1 MYIYKNDEK
10 VNRTKASGAKRYYT
24 CHMTSN
30 KRATPAFSRTTRFPL
45 GKWNNPNPFF
55 TLLVCCP
62 RFFLL
67 PDLFFLFF
75 FSLYTGV
82 YIDRSFMDIYRK
94 DMVYRKWMNDWTMK
108 TWRFLFQRKYL
119 FENVLGRCANN
130 RKINF
135 EGLIKFI
142 RNLMYNFYL
151 K

>member
-62 RFFLL
+62 RFFFVARFIFLI
-67 PDLFFLFF
+67 FLFF
-75 FSLYTGV
+75 V
-82 YIDRSFMDIYRK
+82 YWC
-94 DMVYRKWMNDWTMK
+94 VYRSIVYG
-108 TWRFLFQRKYL
+108 YL
-119 FENVLGRCANN
+119 QKGYGIQKVNEWLDDEDMTFFIST
-130 RKINF
+130 KIS
-135 EGLIKFI
+135 IWKCI
-142 RNLMYNFYL
+142 REVCQ
-151 K
+151 